1 MSSMVGQP
9 ITAQSV
15 KKRLISLMSSIK
27 GKKRTSFSDIC
38 TTIMKDTVY
47 SKILQARKIVVFN
60 NDDGVWE
67 WGNIDI
73 TDKLA
78 QELVD
83 EKNRL
88 LRLKRGNFIKSSST
102 GKVAQEKRSYVRNS
116 AKLYLTVFE
125 WTGPITKKTLY
136 EFIESLNRAGS
147 KLSVVETSYPTV
159 GLEIRSIK

>member
-1 MSSMVGQP
+1 MSMVGQP

-47 SKILQARKIVVFN
+47 SKILQERKLVMY
-60 NDDGVWE
+60 DDGVWE

-83 EKNRL
+83 EKNKL
-88 LRLKRGNFIKSSST
+88 LRLKRNNFIKSSST
-102 GKVAQEKRSYVRNS
+102 GKVAKEKRSYVRNS